1 MKQSKQKKEDP
12 FVRKMIAFLHKV
24 EVNLCGK
31 PIATEEKKL
40 NKQELE
46 DWLCE
51 AVTACWRREKIK
63 NPEWYAKA
71 DAYSQLYDLIQTLP
85 E

>member
-1 MKQSKQKKEDP
+1 MKQSKQKTEDP
-12 FVRKMIAFLHKV
+12 FVNKMMTLLHKIG
-24 EVNLCGK
+24 VNLICK
-31 PIATEEKKL
+31 EEKKL

>member
-1 MKQSKQKKEDP
+1 MKRSKEEKE
-12 FVRKMIAFLHKV
+12 IAFLRM
-24 EVNLCGK
+24 LIGCK
-31 PIATEEKKL
+31 PESTEEKKL

-63 NPEWYAKA
+63 NPEWFDKA
-71 DAYSQLYDLIQTLP
+71 HAYSQLYDLIQTLP